1 MCFLPWHHP
10 TYRIVHGIGPVNLQ
24 SSSLFFSLLIM
35 ELIIQKRLGTRTLYL
50 IVLKFC
56 NVVCDY
62 FKVLLIN
69 EIDAMTQ
76 AMLKGYLIYFKFQNE
91 HIKKQVI

>member
-1 MCFLPWHHP
+1 MELD
-10 TYRIVHGIGPVNLQ
+10 Q
-24 SSSLFFSLLIM
+24 SIFNQVPFFFSLLIM